1 MRKYIGV
8 FFVILLALNFGCDST
23 TEPESEKSLKG
34 VVKDFQG
41 NLLSDAKVFIIY
53 DFGQS
58 LPKTQNYF
66 NINKLTGISF
76 VELTSFSASVLGNSV
91 KLSWSTATE
100 LENLGFEI
108 QTKTNTIGDFNTI
121 GFVAGS
127 GTTTEVKNYSYTDAN
142 VIPGSYTYRLKAIAF
157 DSTYDY
163 SNTIFVELAFPTQTL
178 LEQNYPNPFDNS
190 TTISFV
196 LRKPSSVTFDIN
208 DFNNNPKI
216 PAVWQRSLPAGYHR
230 IIFDF
235 SILLPSNGY
244 KIVMTAKENDGT
256 SFLFEKEFI
265 LVYTSSDSSI
275 FNNIANAISQNGIF
289 EIKYST
295 IPLGHQYTRTSE
307 SDPSPIGIL
316 TVSDNIKLVVY
327 KPGYK
332 IIERELTI
340 NPNVNQDVE
349 FQLETE

>member
-1 MRKYIGV
+1 MREYIGV
-8 FFVILLALNFGCDST
+8 FFVILLTLNFGCDST
-23 TEPESEKSLKG
+23 TEPESEKSLKC
-34 VVKDFQG
+34 VVKDAQG

-163 SNTIFVELAFPTQTL
+163 SNTISVELAFPTQTL
-178 LEQNYPNPFDNS
+178 LEQNYPNPFDKS
-190 TTISFV
+190 TTFSFS
-196 LRKPSSVTFDIN
+196 LNQPSIVTFAIN
-208 DFNNNPKI
+208 DFNNKLVI
-216 PAVWQRSLPAGYHR
+216 SGLWKETLYAGSYNW
-230 IIFDF
+230 IINF
-235 SILLPSNGY
+235 SDLLPSNGY
-244 KIVMTAKENDGT
+244 KIVMTAKGNDGT

-265 LVYTSSDSSI
+265 LVYTSSDSSV
-275 FNNIANAISQNGIF
+275 FNNVANATTQNGIF

-295 IPLGHQYTRTSE
+295 IPLGRQYTRTSE

-316 TVSDNIKLVVY
+316 TVSNNIKLVVY

-332 IIERELTI
+332 ITEREIVI
-340 NPNVNQDVE
+340 NPNVNQEVE